1 MGTQMR
7 DTLARLKSVLQKLLG
22 ESDFELN
29 LKRKCTVFIGEYS
42 ESVSPKD
49 RTV

>member
-22 ESDFELN
+22 ESDFEL
-29 LKRKCTVFIGEYS
+29 KV
-42 ESVSPKD
+42 ES
-49 RTV
+49 